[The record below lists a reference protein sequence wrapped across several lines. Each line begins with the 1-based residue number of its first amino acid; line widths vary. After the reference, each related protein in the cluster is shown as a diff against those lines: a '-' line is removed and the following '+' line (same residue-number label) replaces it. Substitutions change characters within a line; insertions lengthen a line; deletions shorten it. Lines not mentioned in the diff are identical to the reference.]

1 MTLHLAP
8 VKSTGLA
15 LCAAA
20 CAVLAAF
27 PAAAQTA
34 PAAPT
39 AAAILEELR
48 QLRERV
54 QELERKLQAQQAA
67 QPAPAAAQPGQ
78 WGMTPEQSR
87 ELSRIGVKAEAM
99 QDAFTDY
106 GYKGLKISG
115 YADPVFIVN
124 RNQGRAG
131 FQFVN
136 NVADDGYHYDN
147 SYFGAIALDFLK
159 ETESGSRWRLTLVP
173 NRGTDA
179 VIGNGGVV
187 HEATVSVPITDL
199 QTRFLAGHVPDWSGY
214 EYLQPTLNKLITHN
228 LLFDYT
234 LPTTYTGA
242 GVDIT
247 RGKWIVKAMLANMN
261 ASRNGPDERAPVF
274 TYRVDYA
281 RGEFQ
286 GFGFAGVHGKAANFA
301 DANAAKTKVDLF
313 EFDAYFIRG
322 DWTAQGQLSLGRQ
335 RGAAIVPD
343 PLSGALRDA
352 RWEGLSGLVA
362 YKITPRF
369 EVIARADHVRNEK
382 NGGGL
387 LGYTG
392 YWDPAAGSLGDA
404 RSGIGVDGTLDCV
417 TDPTLAECNRGANR
431 SAFSFGASWLYDL
444 NTTFKVEYRLDH
456 ADRRVFV
463 VTKDGTFRKT
473 NHLLGASVLVAW

>member
-1 MTLHLAP
+1 MTPTPKTARRALTALA
-8 VKSTGLA
+8 VA
-15 LCAAA
+15 
-20 CAVLAAF
+20 AAF
-27 PAAAQTA
+27 PAAAQQ
-34 PAAPT
+34 APT
-39 AAAILEELR
+39 PAAILEELR
-48 QLRERV
+48 LLREKV
-54 QELERKLQAQQAA
+54 QELERKLQAQQAPG
-67 QPAPAAAQPGQ
+67 QPAAAPGAGQ
-78 WGMTPEQSR
+78 WGMTPEQAR
-87 ELSRIGVKAEAM
+87 ELNRIGVKAEAM
-99 QDAFTDY
+99 QDAFTDQ

-115 YADPVFIVN
+115 YADPTYIYN

-131 FQFVN
+131 FQFIN

-147 SYFGAIALDFLK
+147 SYFGAISLDFMK
-159 ETESGSRWRLTLVP
+159 ETESGSKWRLTLVP
-173 NRGTDA
+173 NRGTDS
-179 VIGNGGVV
+179 VIGNGGLV
-187 HEATVSVPITDL
+187 HEASVSIPITDL

-261 ASRNGPDERAPVF
+261 ASRNGPQEKSPVF
-274 TYRVDYA
+274 TYRVDYS

-301 DANAAKTKVDLF
+301 DANAAKTKLDLF

-322 DWTAQGQLSLGRQ
+322 DWTVQGQLSLGRHN
-335 RGAAIVPD
+335 GASIAPD
-343 PLSGALRDA
+343 PDTGALREA

-362 YKITPRF
+362 YKLTPRL
-369 EVIARADHVRNEK
+369 ELIARADHIRNAK

-392 YWDPAAGSLGDA
+392 YWDPANGVLGEN
-404 RSGIGVDGTLDCV
+404 RSGLGVDATLDCV
-417 TDPTLAECNRGANR
+417 TDPTVSECNRGANR
-431 SAFSFGASWLYDL
+431 SAFSFGMGWLYDL

-456 ADRRVFV
+456 ADRRVFLV
-463 VTKDGTFRKT
+463 AKDGTFKKT